1 MEFLENIQK
10 LLNRKKHSTHQ
21 QKKEEKNSISGLDLF
36 LCSPDKTPS
45 YKMCFI
51 YQLIFDVSKKSGL

>member
-21 QKKEEKNSISGLDLF
+21 QKKGEKNLISGLD
-36 LCSPDKTPS
+36 
-45 YKMCFI
+45 
-51 YQLIFDVSKKSGL
+51 GLNMREEGTFQGLLRIKV